1 MAKYAHVNT
10 LQGEKSS
17 CPFCCGGWTFF
28 ADYCSWTRR
37 KEDSCTSH
45 CRMAKPN
52 KSKYSS
58 RTMRV
63 ARQDALSRNIQTNCW
78 SRTEESNFKEIYA
91 AVVSGGGRSRVYCY
105 VFIKESKLSE
115 IAKQE
120 RPSVLFVQEI
130 QQRIESKAP
139 LSSAVLWT
147 TNVRKSKRDDEFW
160 LPSVCMSAAVL
171 LKNRSPCM
179 NAMQLINTII
189 LYRSGITV
197 SNFWGLRL
205 MHKDP

>member
-1 MAKYAHVNT
+1 
-10 LQGEKSS
+10 
-17 CPFCCGGWTFF
+17 
-28 ADYCSWTRR
+28 
-37 KEDSCTSH
+37 
-45 CRMAKPN
+45 
-52 KSKYSS
+52 
-58 RTMRV
+58 MRV